1 VTYGLSGELLSL
13 NNETRTYNSRLQ
25 LTRITT
31 NGGANMEYRYSPTQN
46 NGQIT
51 QQKDWNPGGEEVTYT
66 YDSLQRLIG
75 AVTTDSSWGQA
86 FTYDGFGNRTSA
98 SVTQGMAPHG
108 NWSYY
113 ANTNWMVGSGYDAN
127 GNTTSTQ
134 TMTGLAYDVEN
145 RLVSVPAPSQNV
157 YPTEV
162 YAYAADNKRIWK
174 RKPDGSEELYF
185 YGISGQKLATYATA
199 VAANGDFFISTLDTN
214 LYFGSRTIVSRG
226 VTVALDRLGSNQSG
240 GSHYFP
246 YGEEQQLTAQDR
258 DKFATYYRDG
268 TTGLDY
274 AQNRYYASTPGR
286 FLSPDPFQAASA
298 GPSDPQS
305 WNQYSYTR
313 GDPVNRYDPSGMDDC
328 PAGYACFSTT
338 VTESNYSGGF
348 AGDPQ
353 HFNRNAE
360 YNDEHGDG
368 GGGAQS
374 GGGTPANKGGW
385 NTNPAG
391 AAKTGWQYLSSI
403 WKDCLD
409 YFSKDARFST
419 SNFQNLL
426 SNGTNNSGSGSGGI
440 GWWDTR
446 GASIANRTVGSI
458 ANNGNPST
466 LTQYLGSQ
474 GFGVTAAVLIPSKNV
489 ALSQDFFTNLTQT
502 QQIAATIHEALH
514 LQFGLG
520 DVDLQGLLMNWGFR
534 PNSSGSGAITD
545 WIATDCGKK
554 P

>member
-1 VTYGLSGELLSL
+1 MTSSP
-13 NNETRTYNSRLQ
+13 
-25 LTRITT
+25 
-31 NGGANMEYRYSPTQN
+31 GGAM
-46 NGQIT
+46 
-51 QQKDWNPGGEEVTYT
+51 T
-66 YDSLQRLIG
+66 YD
-75 AVTTDSSWGQA
+75 VD
-86 FTYDGFGNRTSA
+86 NRVTSA
-98 SVTQGMAPHG
+98 GGDQ
-108 NWSYY
+108 
-113 ANTNWMVGSGYDAN
+113 
-127 GNTTSTQ
+127 
-134 TMTGLAYDVEN
+134 
-145 RLVSVPAPSQNV
+145 
-157 YPTEV
+157 
-162 YAYAADNKRIWK
+162 YAYAPDNKRIWK
-174 RKPDGSEELYF
+174 KMPSGAEEIYL
-185 YGISGQKLATYATA
+185 YGISGQKLGTYG
-199 VAANGDFFISTLDTN
+199 VAHYSNSPFFAIGRIDTN
-214 LYFGSRTIVSRG
+214 VYFGSRLIVSRG
-226 VTVALDRLGSNQSG
+226 TSMVRDRLGSNRTG
-240 GSHYFP
+240 GIRYFP
-246 YGEEQQLTAQDR
+246 YGEEQSTTATAQDR

-274 AQNRYYASTPGR
+274 AQNRYYASTLAR
-286 FLSPDPFQAASA
+286 FLSPDPYFARV
-298 GPSDPQS
+298 GPADPGS
-305 WNQYSYTR
+305 WNRYAYTR
-313 GDPVNRYDPSGMDDC
+313 GDPINRYDPSGFDDC

-353 HFNRNAE
+353 HFDRNAE

-368 GGGAQS
+368 SGGAQS

-385 NTNPAG
+385 STNPAG
-391 AAKTGWQYLSSI
+391 AAKTGWQYLTSI

-419 SNFQNLL
+419 SNFQKLL

-446 GASIANRTVGSI
+446 SASIGNRTVGSI

-474 GFGVTAAVLIPSKNV
+474 GSGVTAAVLVPSKNV

-520 DVDLQGLLMNWGFR
+520 DTDLQGLLMNWGFQ